1 MAQFTEAVT
10 VVNRLAGRVHDWE
23 LCEPMSYR
31 LVDRS
36 DAEVVNVPPGFVT
49 DFASVP
55 RPVWFWI
62 APWGRHGRAAIVHD
76 FLYRNGSVTDV
87 AARQM
92 RRPPKSEADRI
103 FRDAMGVLDAVILGR
118 SPLWRRA
125 PAPLRAIR
133 LWFAVVR
140 RYLMWA
146 AVALFGRGAYKK
158 QQRKDD
164 APPLEHEMLVD
175 VQRQLEGGAAAVP
188 RSS

>member
-31 LVDRS
+31 LVDRP

-92 RRPPKSEADRI
+92 RRPSKAEADRI
-103 FRDAMGVLDAVILGR
+103 FRDAMAVLDHAILGGIRR
-118 SPLWRRA
+118 S
-125 PAPLRAIR
+125 
-133 LWFAVVR
+133 
-140 RYLMWA
+140 LMWA
-146 AVALFGRGAYKK
+146 AVALFGKGAYKK
-158 QQRKDD
+158 RQRKDD

-175 VQRQLEGGAAAVP
+175 VQRRLDAGVTPLP
-188 RSS
+188 RPS

>member
-1 MAQFTEAVT
+1 
-10 VVNRLAGRVHDWE
+10 
-23 LCEPMSYR
+23 MSYR
-31 LVDRS
+31 LVDRP

-92 RRPPKSEADRI
+92 RRPSKAEADRI
-103 FRDAMGVLDAVILGR
+103 FRDAMAVLDHAILGR
-118 SPLWRRA
+118 STFWRRA
-125 PAPLRAIR
+125 PAPLRALR
-133 LWFAVVR
+133 LGLASVR
-140 RYLMWA
+140 RSLMWA
-146 AVALFGRGAYKK
+146 AVALFGKGAYKK

-175 VQRQLEGGAAAVP
+175 VQRRIDAGVTRLP
-188 RSS
+188 RPS